1 MGAGGGHGRTLTK
14 KTWRGQGPRAAPAT
28 RLRPVRAAAA
38 HHGVGGPHGRR
49 NGRHPAGDL
58 AKTTNTEGEYTLFGY
73 DSSNRPTEIT
83 TPRAG

>member
-1 MGAGGGHGRTLTK
+1 MG
-14 KTWRGQGPRAAPAT
+14 RAAP
-28 RLRPVRAAAA
+28 RRGLRPVRAAAA

-58 AKTTNTEGEYTLFGY
+58 AKTTDTEGKYTLFGY
-73 DSSNRPTEIT
+73 DSSNRPAEIT